1 MCETI
6 GRTSDANDES
16 RGPWELPGSDQA
28 PSQAQKIE
36 GFICEIGH
44 RFRAAMKALTKP
56 EDSPKPRSKRR
67 RSGEGVQGF
76 SAAANNLLGRAVI
89 PEPVARAILYLAD
102 TLDWLNM
109 WDGNEHDDLS
119 STSQDHTQSH
129 EQENISYHL

>member
-1 MCETI
+1 
-6 GRTSDANDES
+6 
-16 RGPWELPGSDQA
+16 
-28 PSQAQKIE
+28 
-36 GFICEIGH
+36 
-44 RFRAAMKALTKP
+44 MKALTKP